1 MDNRM
6 KREFVGFVKR
16 YRLESELE
24 NVKRMLEVSLQMNE
38 ASVVG
43 DEKRYLMLLEE
54 FSTYYCL
61 TTHEMLREFYKLLA
75 LKSTLV

>member
-24 NVKRMLEVSLQMNE
+24 NVKRMLEVGFQMKE
-38 ASVVG
+38 SVILG

-61 TTHEMLREFYKLLA
+61 TNHEMLMEFSKLL
-75 LKSTLV
+75 S

>member
-1 MDNRM
+1 MDNEM
-6 KREFVGFVKR
+6 NRELISFVKR

-24 NVKRMLEVSLQMNE
+24 NVKRMLEVGLQMNE

-43 DEKRYLMLLEE
+43 DEKRYLRLLEE

-61 TTHEMLREFYKLLA
+61 TTHEMLREFSKLL
-75 LKSTLV
+75 S